1 MPYLIERVKTGKVM
15 EVRKKYSARIGIK
28 GIPRAENYKPTPEEM
43 EKINQDNAA
52 RKLRWLINANF
63 KGGDFH
69 MIPGFGGNFSPEP
82 EEARHLFENFL
93 RRVRNAYRKV
103 GKEFKSVFAAE
114 RGSRGQKK
122 IHFHVVCNYIDP
134 RILSDLW
141 PWGRIKFFPLDNS
154 GQYGELAEY
163 IIKRTS
169 RTFRSGEMSY
179 KKRYSPSRNL
189 VIPQPENEVVPHSK
203 WLKEPRA
210 VAGYYIEKDKTVN
223 GISAVTGYPY
233 QFYSMVRLPDKPPP
247 RKANKKKE

>member
-1 MPYLIERVKTGKVM
+1 MPYLIERVKTGRVI

-28 GIPRAENYKPTPEEM
+28 GIPRAENHKPTPEEM
-43 EKINQDNAA
+43 EKINQDNAI

-63 KGGDFH
+63 GSGDFH
-69 MIPGFGGNFSPEP
+69 MIPGFRGNFSPGP
-82 EEARHLFENFL
+82 DEARRLFRNFI
-93 RRVRNAYRKV
+93 RCVQNAYRKK
-103 GKEFKSVFAAE
+103 GKEFKYVFAAE
-114 RGSRGQKK
+114 RGRRGQKK

-141 PWGRIKFFPLDNS
+141 PWGRIKFFPLDNT
-154 GQYGELAEY
+154 GQYGELADY

-169 RTFRSGEMSY
+169 KTFRSGEMSY

-189 VIPQPENEVVPHSK
+189 IIPEPENEVVPHSK

-210 VAGYYIEKDKTVN
+210 VTGYYIEKDKTVN

-233 QFYSMVRLPDKPPP
+233 QFYSMVQLSDKPP
-247 RKANKKKE
+247 RKSNKKKE

>member
-1 MPYLIERVKTGKVM
+1 MPYLIERVKTGRVM
-15 EVRKKYSARIGIK
+15 EIRKKYSARYHIK
-28 GIPRAENYKPTPEEM
+28 GIPRADNQKPTPEEM

-69 MIPGFGGNFSPEP
+69 MIPGFGGNINPGP
-82 EEARHLFENFL
+82 EEARKLFEDFI
-93 RRVRNAYRKV
+93 RRVRSAYRKE
-103 GKEFKSVFAAE
+103 KDELKYVFAVE

-134 RILSDLW
+134 RILSALW

-154 GQYGELAEY
+154 GQYGELAAY

-169 RTFRSGEMSY
+169 KTFRSGEMSY

-189 VIPQPENEVVPHSK
+189 IIPEPENEVVPRSK

-210 VAGYYIEKDKTVN
+210 AWGYYIEKNKTVN
-223 GISAVTGYPY
+223 GISKVTGYPY
-233 QFYSMVRLPDKPPP
+233 QFYSMVQLSDRPP
-247 RKANKKKE
+247 RKAHKKKE